1 MSATVTRSRKLQT
14 WTNAFINGL
23 KNIIYC
29 TLIEVNGDLS
39 KKKLLEEIILIKV
52 PTEIY
57 PEIRNLFI
65 FLFKKSGF
73 DKIKI
78 EENIN
83 FRLLHEKRT
92 VQ

>member
-1 MSATVTRSRKLQT
+1 M
-14 WTNAFINGL
+14 
-23 KNIIYC
+23 
-29 TLIEVNGDLS
+29 
-39 KKKLLEEIILIKV
+39 LEEIILIKV

-83 FRLLHEKRT
+83 FKLLYEKRSI
-92 VQ
+92 Q